1 MTSSVALLARAESP
15 VGKARLTLQLKPQR
29 EAPLP
34 AVLHLDP
41 RD

>member
-1 MTSSVALLARAESP
+1 MTSSVVLLVRTEIP
-15 VGKARLTLQLKPQR
+15 GEKARSTLQLEPQR
-29 EAPLP
+29 AAPLP